1 MLRAV
6 LCCLLIVFVV
16 GHKSVKELKPD
27 LEDDAMEH
35 HHFHRAHR
43 RGEGRKTNLKEKS
56 HIDVLHDELHEKS
69 GEARRV
75 KAAHPK
81 HHVGPLYSDVVVPGH
96 KPRARHDNK
105 GNPIPHEIAD
115 DTHHGLRHK

>member
-1 MLRAV
+1 MRGIIL
-6 LCCLLIVFVV
+6 CLLVLLVAS
-16 GHKSVKELKPD
+16 HKSVKELKPEF
-27 LEDDAMEH
+27 EDDAMEH

-43 RGEGRKTNLKEKS
+43 RGEAFKKHPKEKS
-56 HIDVLHDELHEKS
+56 HIDVLHNHIHEAS

-75 KAAHPK
+75 KSVHPK
-81 HHVGPLYSDVVVPGH
+81 HHVGPLYSDIVIPGH
-96 KPRARHDNK
+96 KQKARHDNK